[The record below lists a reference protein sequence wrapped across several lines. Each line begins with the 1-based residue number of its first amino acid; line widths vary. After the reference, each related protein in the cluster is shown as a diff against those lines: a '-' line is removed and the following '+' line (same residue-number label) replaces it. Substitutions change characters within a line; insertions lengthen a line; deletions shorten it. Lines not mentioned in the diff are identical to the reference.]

1 MKLLT
6 IILMFVFTSS
16 VAQTYFEKEDV
27 FTQIDFELAEFNIDG
42 IAVLEGL
49 TVDGYLRPITVL
61 NGSILCENDYSLT
74 IMLDYIPAI
83 ALTKVNTEEI
93 IWFRNS
99 TTISNVM
106 SLYGELLEH
115 NDSIDVSKLTIR

>member
-93 IWFRNS
+93 IWFRNP